1 MRCKMNGT
9 ELALKIIEKYGTT
22 DVFSIANQ
30 ARIKLIYE
38 KWQPVT
44 YGEFHKKDLSIHI
57 NLNAPIQ
64 KEEVLAHELGH
75 FFIDKMGL
83 KLNKTEEEI
92 MVEAFAKQF
101 LPPQ

>member
-1 MRCKMNGT
+1 MNGT

-30 ARIKLIYE
+30 AYIRVIYE

-44 YGEFHKKDLSIHI
+44 YGEFDKKNLKIHI
-57 NLNAPIQ
+57 NMNAPIE
-64 KEEVLAHELGH
+64 KERILAHELGH
-75 FFIDKMGL
+75 FFIHKWGL
-83 KLNKTEEEI
+83 KMSKTEEEI
-92 MVEAFAKQF
+92 IVEAFAKQF